1 MDPIFLDQYDD
12 LIRIIITAPILYVSI
27 VLMIRLS
34 GKRSTSQMNN
44 FDWIVTVAIGS
55 LASSGIVL
63 EDITALESIAG
74 IGALLLLQWLLT
86 KGVLYS
92 RTLSRLVKANPVT
105 LLRAG
110 QFNEKAMRSERVT
123 KREIL
128 AALREH
134 GLIDP
139 ADAELVILESDAS
152 LSVIPKLDN
161 QSKLHAAAY
170 IDGLGEIPAAK
181 RAEPS

>member
-12 LIRIIITAPILYVSI
+12 LIRIIITAPILYISI

-105 LLRAG
+105 LLPQTA
-110 QFNEKAMRSERVT
+110 T
-123 KREIL
+123 
-128 AALREH
+128 
-134 GLIDP
+134 
-139 ADAELVILESDAS
+139 AEGPPE
-152 LSVIPKLDN
+152 
-161 QSKLHAAAY
+161 
-170 IDGLGEIPAAK
+170 
-181 RAEPS
+181 